1 MDAEPPEFTPDVSP
15 SIVLKR
21 WIVPTVEPLTI
32 ADITRGKG
40 SIVNDGITTTG
51 KS

>member
-15 SIVLKR
+15 SNALKC
-21 WIVPTVEPLTI
+21 WVVPTVEPLTI

>member
-15 SIVLKR
+15 SNALKR

-40 SIVNDGITTTG
+40 SVFNDGITTTG

>member
-1 MDAEPPEFTPDVSP
+1 MDIKPPAFSPDASP
-15 SIVLKR
+15 SNALKR
-21 WIVPTVEPLTI
+21 WVVPTVEPLTI

-40 SIVNDGITTTG
+40 SVQSDGITTTG